1 MKYQFVNRKINEA
14 GTANFPPLL
23 KKDEPFTDL
32 APNIAK
38 AYLEEKIIEPVG
50 GASID
55 EAKEAELAEAKEME
69 VDFDTPKTESELLK
83 MRKAKIVALAEHRG
97 ISVTPDDESI
107 PVIAKKILEAQQ
119 GDK

>member
-55 EAKEAELAEAKEME
+55 EAKEAATVEAKELEVLAETELTESQLLGYKKAELVALAEAKG
-69 VDFDTPKTESELLK
+69 VTVAPDSETK
-83 MRKAKIVALAEHRG
+83 NEI
-97 ISVTPDDESI
+97 I
-107 PVIAKKILEAQQ
+107 KKIL
-119 GDK
+119 GGK